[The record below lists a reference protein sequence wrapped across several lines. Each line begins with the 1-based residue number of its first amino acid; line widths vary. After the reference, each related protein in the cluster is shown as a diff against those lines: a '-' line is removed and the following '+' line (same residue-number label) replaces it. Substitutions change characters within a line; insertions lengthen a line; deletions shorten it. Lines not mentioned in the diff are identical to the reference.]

1 MEILSIILC
10 LWLFALVIA
19 LFIWMFVMQNSVTK
33 LSDAVQDLKNL
44 LLKDSLHAKPAAT
57 PQIQKPEIQSI
68 DEIPNDILLNKK
80 EISEETKPEIILPK
94 PAPTQSKILENY
106 AKQNS
111 ATEFEKIFL
120 GNLFNK
126 IGAFAILVG
135 IILSLIHI

>member
-80 EISEETKPEIILPK
+80 EIS
-94 PAPTQSKILENY
+94 
-106 AKQNS
+106 
-111 ATEFEKIFL
+111 
-120 GNLFNK
+120 
-126 IGAFAILVG
+126 
-135 IILSLIHI
+135 